1 MMILY
6 PSRDPWLF
14 LERGFNIPLKSRLR
28 IAIRNKMPLV
38 ASPFQN
44 LDDGIHISAEGSRV
58 SLRAQDRSQ
67 ERSLVHEPECRQS
80 SMNPALQ
87 PSTEVIQEPESKG
100 TPTKSTVTM
109 SPANKMTRPSNPAT
123 NAETIFNPST
133 LGITYDRLTRISP
146 SAKTRA
152 DRSKA
157 RFYLSFA
164 ASEELEYLRNYLG
177 KYTLPKLIY
186 TSTESDGWDTFK
198 ETLGDNVGVIL
209 V

>member
-1 MMILY
+1 MILY

-14 LERGFNIPLKSRLR
+14 LERGLHVPLKSRLR
-28 IAIRNKMPLV
+28 VAIRNKMPLA

-58 SLRAQDRSQ
+58 SLRAQDKSQ
-67 ERSLVHEPECRQS
+67 EWPLVHEPECRQS
-80 SMNPALQ
+80 SINPVRQ
-87 PSTEVIQEPESKG
+87 PSTEMIQEPESKD
-100 TPTKSTVTM
+100 TPTESTVTVP
-109 SPANKMTRPSNPAT
+109 PANKTTRSSNPAA
-123 NAETIFNPST
+123 NAETIFNLST
-133 LGITYDRLTRISP
+133 LGITYDRLTRINP
-146 SAKTRA
+146 SAKIRA

-164 ASEELEYLRNYLG
+164 ASEELEYLKNYLG

-198 ETLGDNVGVIL
+198 ETLGDNIGVIL